1 MEKMKVLNE
10 AAYEWLEEMAPN
22 NWVRAYFLEFPKC
35 DILLN
40 NNCEMFN
47 SYILGAREM
56 PILSMLE
63 KIKCQLMTMHVK
75 KFNELTNEM
84 IGQLCPKFR
93 MKLNKNTELANIYYA
108 LSIGQMY
115 SM

>member
-1 MEKMKVLNE
+1 MGQGL
-10 AAYEWLEEMAPN
+10 
-22 NWVRAYFLEFPKC
+22 FLEFPKC

-47 SYILGAREM
+47 SYILDAREM
-56 PILSMLE
+56 QILSMLD
-63 KIKCQLMTMHVK
+63 KIKCQLMTRHVK

-93 MKLNKNTELANIYYA
+93 KKLNKNTELANIYYA
-108 LSIGQMY
+108 LSTGQMY
-115 SM
+115 S